1 MLWWAA
7 CTRGEAVQ
15 VGDGRKVDSAT
26 GWNASRCDTGVAPMT
41 SVVATRSYRLLRF
54 GLLGFN

>member
-15 VGDGRKVDSAT
+15 VAEGRKVDEAT
-26 GWNASRCDTGVAPMT
+26 GWNTSRRDTGAAPT
-41 SVVATRSYRLLRF
+41 ASVVATRSYRLLRF